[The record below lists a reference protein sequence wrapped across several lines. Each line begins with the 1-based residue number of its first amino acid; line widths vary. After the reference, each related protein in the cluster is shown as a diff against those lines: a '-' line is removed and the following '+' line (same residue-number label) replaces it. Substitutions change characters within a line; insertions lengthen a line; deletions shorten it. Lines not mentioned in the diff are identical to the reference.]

1 MIAGLALLTASHRL
15 HALGFR
21 GRHQTALVSAKER
34 CGGDDELFC
43 QARMEREGSVCARVW
58 GGSGW

>member
-43 QARMEREGSVCARVW
+43 QVRMERERGVGVGGW
-58 GGSGW
+58 GSGW